1 MHKIIMQ
8 SNMSHAQ
15 VVWQAKHT
23 SASCTRPKPVL
34 DVTLSE
40 FVEVNSPTVVVCGL
54 VMVSRVTVVGI
65 AVVAASVTVVKL
77 AEKLHN

>member
-1 MHKIIMQ
+1 
-8 SNMSHAQ
+8 MSHAQ
-15 VVWQAKHT
+15 VVWQAKRT

-34 DVTLSE
+34 DVTLSG